1 MARSSLRAV
10 FRSAIQEEAS
20 IRLKHRSALSINTF
34 LGLLLLLAFV
44 LTFGLGISL
53 VRTKLLQN
61 AHSMG
66 MSLAQSYA
74 TEEETHIASFR
85 NFMDLGIQYVEE
97 ISLRGGSPAEIQEW
111 LHSYF
116 SKLTVILGGNAID
129 PYAVVNGR
137 IIAANPWE
145 DDEGYDYRSTDWY
158 QRALEADGELIFTDV
173 YTDAIT
179 GEPVVTAARKF
190 GQPDDVLAM
199 DIYLRN
205 FLLGSDELSVAEDC
219 SFYLCDST
227 GTLIYASTGWS
238 VTNETLQW
246 YTDKLLEGIYD
257 GSLSSYDASFVDPDG
272 VVRGVYYHQMSNG
285 WTVILTVPIQSVL
298 MGDRNLTIYF
308 LVGVGVL
315 VFAILAAMVIRD
327 LLQSKRIRLAGNTIE
342 ILSDSFYAIY
352 RVNYRE
358 GTYAAI
364 KISPDMVDR
373 LPPSGDYDALLQ
385 AVRELVEP
393 NTYHEFEL
401 CFSLESIR
409 QRVAEHVADYG
420 GDYQRRFGDT
430 YKWVNIRTLY
440 DARLA
445 PDEVILCFREV
456 DVEKRQELQHTI
468 ILQEALDTARKSTK
482 AKSAFFSSMSHDMRT
497 PLNAII
503 GLSELAQKNA
513 DDREKVDDYIRK
525 IEFSGKHLLAL
536 INDILEL
543 SRLESGRNTLAHEQF
558 DIRLCI
564 EEIADIFRVQAA
576 QENKRF
582 TVQFDLRVS
591 AVMGDAFKL
600 GQILNNLLS
609 NAFKY
614 SEAGAQI
621 SLSVRQFDFQQH
633 SKYQIIVEDTGI
645 GMSEHFLTHL
655 FEPYARETHFAT
667 RPTIGTGLGMPI
679 VKSLVQQMS
688 GEISVESELG
698 KGSKFTVTLPL
709 VAATAANSSAATTEP
724 ASEALSDL
732 SGRRILLAEDNELN
746 MEIATEILAMNG
758 AEVIQAR
765 NGAEAVHLFE
775 ASAPHSFDAILMDM
789 QMPEMDGCEA
799 ARTIRRLDR
808 PDAAHVPIIAVTANA
823 FAEDIAKTTEAGMNG
838 HISKPIDFKVLL
850 QTLSTLFVHRRGD
863 DDPA

>member
-1 MARSSLRAV
+1 M
-10 FRSAIQEEAS
+10 
-20 IRLKHRSALSINTF
+20 KHRSTLSINSS

-44 LTFGLGISL
+44 LTFSLGISL
-53 VRTKLLQN
+53 VRAKLLQN

-74 TEEETHIASFR
+74 TEEETRIASFR

-97 ISLRGGSPAEIQEW
+97 ISLQGGSPDEMQEW

-116 SKLTVILGGNAID
+116 SKLTVILGNNTVD
-129 PYAVVNGR
+129 PYAVVDGM
-137 IIAANPWE
+137 IIAANPW
-145 DDEGYDYRSTDWY
+145 DGGEGYDYRSTEWY

-179 GEPVVTAARKF
+179 GDPVVTAARKF
-190 GQPDDVLAM
+190 GRSDDVLAM

-227 GTLIYASTGWS
+227 GTLIYASTAWS
-238 VTNETLQW
+238 VANETLQW
-246 YTDKLLEGIYD
+246 YADQLLKGIGD
-257 GSLSSYDASFVDPDG
+257 GSLSSYDSSFTDPEG
-272 VVRGVYYHQMSNG
+272 IVRGVYYHEMSNG
-285 WTVILTVPIQSVL
+285 WTVILTVPVQSVL
-298 MGDRNLTIYF
+298 MGDRNVTIYF

-327 LLQSKRIRLAGNTIE
+327 LLQSKRIRMAGNTID

-364 KISPDMVDR
+364 KSSPDMADR
-373 LPPSGDYDALLQ
+373 LPPSGDYASLLEAVQ
-385 AVRELVEP
+385 ALVEP
-393 NTYHEFEL
+393 STYHEFEL

-440 DARLA
+440 DAKLA

-456 DVEKRQELQHTI
+456 DVEKRQQLQHTI
-468 ILQEALDTARKSTK
+468 ILQEALDTARRSTK
-482 AKSAFFSSMSHDMRT
+482 AKSVFFSSMSHDMRT

-503 GLSELAQKNA
+503 GLSELAQKSNG
-513 DDREKVDDYIRK
+513 DWEKVRGYLQK
-525 IEFSGKHLLAL
+525 IEFSGKQLLTL

-543 SRLESGRNTLAHEQF
+543 SRLESGGNTLANEQF
-558 DIRLCI
+558 DLRRCV

-576 QENKRF
+576 QEGKRF
-582 TVQFDLRVS
+582 RVQFDLHVS

-614 SEAGAQI
+614 SETGAQI
-621 SLSVRQFDFQQH
+621 LLSVRQFDFQQH
-633 SKYQIIVEDTGI
+633 SKYQIVVEDTGI
-645 GMSEHFLTHL
+645 GMSESFLSHL

-667 RPTIGTGLGMPI
+667 RATTGTGLGMPI
-679 VKSLVQQMS
+679 VKHLVQQMS
-688 GEISVESELG
+688 GEISVESQLG

-709 VAATAANSSAATTEP
+709 AAATADEKAEPGEP
-724 ASEALSDL
+724 ATHAMADL

-746 MEIATEILAMNG
+746 MEIATEILTLHG
-758 AEVIQAR
+758 AEVVQAY
-765 NGAEAVHLFE
+765 NGLEAVRLFQ
-775 ASAPHSFDAILMDM
+775 AAAPYSFDAILMDM

-799 ARTIRRLDR
+799 ARAIRRLDR
-808 PDAAHVPIIAVTANA
+808 PDAASVPIIAVTANA

-838 HISKPIDFKVLL
+838 HISKPIDFGILL
-850 QTLSTLFVHRRGD
+850 QTLGALLSPRSGD
-863 DDPA
+863 GEPS